1 MTTLDFTQVE
11 LQNLITHHVGNKLR
25 DEKFALSSEAT
36 TFPNDTKDFLL
47 KYFLLTVK
55 AEEIY
60 SFTHSVE
67 LELNDIFSV
76 AESIFSSPKKFI
88 ASSQNIAKL
97 LYEQSMHPKIKEG
110 ELNIAY
116 FSNVVLDDEV
126 VEAIGIFKSETDVPF
141 LKMKNQKSKF
151 NINHDYGFEIKGV
164 DKGCIIFNTDQKN
177 GYKILI
183 VDNANKS
190 VEAQYWK
197 DDFLKVK
204 PIANEFHQTNEF
216 LGIAKSFVTKQLSED
231 FEVSKA
237 GKIDL
242 LNRSVEYFKTHESF
256 DKKEFEKEVF
266 QDAGIIKSFRNFD
279 DNYRQENEIELTDNF
294 DISPQAVKR
303 QARVFKSVLK
313 LDKNFHIYI
322 HGNRDMIEQGIDKDG
337 RKYYKIYYD
346 RES

>member
-11 LQNLITHHVGNKLR
+11 LQQLITHHVGNKLR
-25 DEKFALSSEAT
+25 DEKYLLSSEAT
-36 TFPNDTKDFLL
+36 SFEEETKNFLL
-47 KYFLLTVK
+47 KYFLLPAK
-55 AEEIY
+55 AEEFY
-60 SFTHSVE
+60 SFTHSVK
-67 LELNDIFSV
+67 LELNDIYSV
-76 AESIFSSPKKFI
+76 VENIFLTPKQFI
-88 ASSQNIAKL
+88 LNSQYIAKL

-164 DKGCIIFNTDQKN
+164 DKGCIIFNTDQHK

-183 VDNANKS
+183 IDNANKS
-190 VEAQYWK
+190 EEAQYWK

-204 PIANEFHQTNEF
+204 PVANEFHQTNQF
-216 LGIAKSFVTKQLSED
+216 LGIAKDFVTKKLSEE

-237 GKIDL
+237 DKIDL

-256 DKKEFEKEVF
+256 DKKEFEKDVF
-266 QDAGIIKSFRNFD
+266 QDTEIIKSFRTFD
-279 DNYRQENEIELTDNF
+279 SNYRDENEIEITDNF
-294 DISPQAVKR
+294 DISQQAVKKLV
-303 QARVFKSVLK
+303 RVFKSVLK
-313 LDKNFHIYI
+313 LDKNFDIYI
-322 HGNRDMIEQGIDKDG
+322 HGNSELIEKGVEKDG
-337 RKYYKIYYD
+337 RKFYKIYFQQ
-346 RES
+346 ES